1 MVATVNRRAHRADR
15 RTQEFGDFQT
25 PMELAVDVCSM
36 LSERG
41 VAPASILEPTCGT
54 GNFIVAALRTFG
66 TLDKAVGIDINSEYV
81 ERARLASGEAG
92 DRRGVDVRQ
101 GDFFHVD
108 WDALVNP
115 LPDPLLVV
123 GNPPW
128 VTNAALSS
136 LGSSNSPVKSNHQNH
151 RGIDAITGRSNFDIS
166 EWMLVKMLDWIEGR
180 EATLAMLCKTSVARK
195 VLRHAWK
202 VGCGLAQAD
211 IYRIDAQ
218 SHFGVGVDACLLV
231 LAGSDSGRAKEC
243 QTYDSL
249 TEPRLMARIG
259 YDGGRLIANTKA
271 HKALR
276 HLEGSGGWHR
286 WRSGIKHDC
295 ARVMELREHD
305 GQYENGLGEVVSIE
319 GEYLYPML
327 KSSDVASDLESRP
340 SRYVVVPQRFVGE
353 DTGEIERR
361 APKTWEYLES
371 HSDLMERRASSVYRN
386 RPKYSIFGVGDYS
399 FANWKV
405 AISGFY
411 KKLHFKA
418 LGPWDD
424 RPVMLDDTCYF
435 IPCQTQAEAF
445 CISEMLNSTVA
456 KEFFSAFVFWD
467 AKRPVTIELLQR
479 LDLMSLAREL
489 DMEETFVASC
499 PRAWQRPRLM

>member
-1 MVATVNRRAHRADR
+1 MVATVNRRVHRADR

-36 LSERG
+36 LAERG
-41 VAPASILEPTCGT
+41 IAPASILEPTCGV
-54 GNFIVAALRTFG
+54 GNFVVAALRTFE
-66 TLDKAVGIDINSEYV
+66 TIEKVVGIDINSKYV
-81 ERARLASGEAG
+81 ERARLAVRDPREGC
-92 DRRGVDVRQ
+92 DVDIHD
-101 GDFFHVD
+101 GDFFSAD
-108 WDALVNP
+108 WDALVTP
-115 LPDPLLVV
+115 LPAPLLVI

-128 VTNAALSS
+128 VTNSALSS

-166 EWMLVKMLDWIEGR
+166 EWMLIKMLDWIKGR
-180 EATLAMLCKTSVARK
+180 QATLAMLCKTSVARK
-195 VLRHAWK
+195 VLRHVWK
-202 VGCGLAQAD
+202 VGSGLARAD

-218 SHFGVGVDACLLV
+218 SHFGAGVDACLLV
-231 LAGSDSGRAKEC
+231 LAGSDAGRSTQC
-243 QTYDSL
+243 QIYDSL
-249 TEPRLMARIG
+249 TEPRRVGRIG
-259 YDGGRLIANTKA
+259 YDGGRLIADTEAYKA
-271 HKALR
+271 WR

-295 ARVMELREHD
+295 ARVMELRED
-305 GQYENGLGEVVSIE
+305 DDEYKNGLGEVVSIE

-327 KSSDVASDLESRP
+327 KSSDVASALESPP
-340 SRYVVVPQRFVGE
+340 SRYVIVPQRFVGE

-361 APKTWEYLES
+361 APKTWEYLER

-399 FANWKV
+399 FATWKV

-411 KKLHFKA
+411 KKLRFKA

-435 IPCQTQAEAF
+435 IPCQTEVEAI

-467 AKRPVTIELLQR
+467 AKRPITIEMLQR
-479 LDLMSLAREL
+479 IDLLMLAREL
-489 DMEETFVASC
+489 GMEEAFIASC
-499 PRAWQRPRLM
+499 PAVWRRPRLI